1 MIRVV
6 TTVSLVAILIL
17 VLYLPSAYPPDRFIG
32 QLRTELELTN
42 EFWGQ
47 GAAARSLARVLDLQ
61 AAATQA
67 SPASSLA
74 SAPAPNS
81 VNLAVAM
88 QMSEV
93 HSRLFDNEYFRSIE
107 SLFALATYRFSM
119 FMEGLPFLLVF
130 LAAALIDGFVTRV
143 VKSKEFL
150 QHDPEMVAL
159 HVCAGILTAC
169 ATIVAFVVPVTVPP
183 SAFCIAPPALSAF
196 TSRAIANF
204 HRRG

>member
-6 TTVSLVAILIL
+6 ATVSLVAILIL
-17 VLYLPSAYPPDRFIG
+17 VLYLPSAYPPDRFIS
-32 QLRTELELTN
+32 QLRAEHELTN

-47 GAAARSLARVLDLQ
+47 GAGTRTLARMLDLQ
-61 AAATQA
+61 AAATQTG
-67 SPASSLA
+67 PAPSLA
-74 SAPAPNS
+74 SSPAPDS
-81 VNLAVAM
+81 VNLAVAK

-119 FMEGLPFLLVF
+119 FMEGLPFLLMF
-130 LAAALIDGFVTRV
+130 LAAALIDGFVTRI

-150 QHDPEMVAL
+150 QHDPEMFAL

-169 ATIVAFVVPVTVPP
+169 ATIVAFVVPFTVPP
-183 SAFCIAPPALSAF
+183 FVFCIAPPALSVF